1 MRVKNRICLFL
12 LAAALLLCGGC
23 MDWVLP
29 ADQLAVADPEKY
41 REQFSDRWCY
51 SRLTERLR
59 TDYGAVYTALTDGFA
74 RDETVQIAEK
84 SETVIG
90 IVIRLPEPISRE
102 EAETLYTAVLY
113 DHPSFFYVQGNYFLS
128 DSADGAVF
136 RTLTLCY
143 SMPADARRTAR
154 SALETVVDDI
164 CRQLPPDPYDR
175 ELFLYDQLMERCTY
189 DTVAAAEMKTNPHAY
204 TAYGAL
210 VEGRAVCE
218 GYARALQLLLT
229 DAGFSGVPV
238 TGFDRHS
245 QNGHMWNLI
254 QVNGALYYLDAT
266 YDDTEAVPHH
276 RFFNITTQQLLQDRT
291 IDSSPFWGE
300 ECTATADNYYVRRG
314 TYIDTY
320 QRQVI
325 AETLAARLRQGD
337 TAVELR
343 FASDKFANG
352 LLFLKNST
360 QTLKLLNPFLAD
372 TGRTVRAYRLYISAD
387 YELLTF
393 EPEY

>member
-1 MRVKNRICLFL
+1 MNVGKRIRLCL
-12 LAAALLLCGGC
+12 LAAALLLCSGC
-23 MDWVLP
+23 MDWMLP
-29 ADQLAVADPEKY
+29 SGQTAIADPDKY
-41 REQFSDRWCY
+41 RGQFSDRWCY
-51 SRLTERLR
+51 SRLPERLR
-59 TDYGAVYTALTDGFA
+59 TDYGTIYTALTDGFA
-74 RDETVQIAEK
+74 RDETVRIAEK

-90 IVIRLPEPISRE
+90 ITIRLPEPIARE

-128 DSADGAVF
+128 DNTDSAVF

-143 SMPADARRTAR
+143 SMPADERRTAR
-154 SALETVVDDI
+154 TALEAAVAAI
-164 CRQLPPDPYDR
+164 RGQLPPEPYDR
-175 ELFLYDQLMERCTY
+175 ELYLYDQLMERCFY
-189 DTVAAAEMKTNPHAY
+189 DTAAAADMKATPQAY

-229 DAGFSGVPV
+229 DAGFAGVPV
-238 TGFDRHS
+238 TGFDRGS
-245 QNGHMWNLI
+245 QNGHMWNLV

-266 YDDTEAVPHH
+266 YDDSEEVPHH
-276 RFFNITTQQLLQDRT
+276 RFFNITTQQLLQDRA
-291 IDSSPFWGE
+291 IDDSPFWGE
-300 ECTATADNYYVRRG
+300 ECTATADNYYVRQG

-343 FASDKFANG
+343 FAPNKFANG

-360 QTLKLLNPFLAD
+360 QTLKLLNPLLAD
-372 TGRTVRAYRLYISAD
+372 TGRTIRGYRLYTSPD

-393 EPEY
+393 EPE